1 MLDSP
6 QESMLPQF
14 ELQRYLGKVESAFGV
29 KELLRLQTDKES
41 IVRYYSESEAGYRVF
56 HNSEGAMHMTLSV
69 NGSPE
74 KDYLAQARMVEESAR
89 EISAKAILELG
100 CGKGFNVGYLA
111 GRNSD
116 VRVVGIDL
124 TPKHLSAGKQK
135 YSKLKNLSLEI
146 GDFQALPFEDA
157 SFDVVFEV
165 EAVCHAQDAAKA
177 FREAYRVLRPG
188 GRFVI
193 FDGFRAP
200 DLESYSQELQL
211 AVRLVE
217 LTMAVRQFPPL
228 EHWLDLGREAGFSV
242 LETKDLSK
250 ATMTNLERFQFLA
263 RGFYKFPLLTKQ
275 LTRMLPS
282 ALVKNSVAG
291 LLLPFTVTAG
301 AQRYCSV
308 ILEKRGD

>member
-1 MLDSP
+1 
-6 QESMLPQF
+6 MLPQF

-29 KELLRLQTDKES
+29 KELLQLQTDKDS

-56 HNSEGAMHMTLSV
+56 HNSEGAMHMTLSA

-74 KDYLAQARMVEESAR
+74 KDYLAQARLVEENARAVSAR
-89 EISAKAILELG
+89 AILELG

-111 GRNSD
+111 RQHPD
-116 VRVVGIDL
+116 IRVVGIDL
-124 TPKHLSAGKQK
+124 TPKHLRAGQQK

-146 GDFQALPFEDA
+146 GDFQALPFEDEL
-157 SFDVVFEV
+157 FDVVFEV
-165 EAVCHAQDAAKA
+165 EAVCHAQDAAQA
-177 FREAYRVLRPG
+177 FREAYRVLRPS

-193 FDGFRAP
+193 FDGFRAQN
-200 DLESYSQELQL
+200 LESYSQELQL

-217 LTMAVRQFPPL
+217 LTMAVQQFPAV
-228 EHWLDLGREAGFSV
+228 EHWLQLAREAGFSV
-242 LETKDLSK
+242 LETKDLSH
-250 ATMTNLERFQFLA
+250 ATMKNLERFQFLA

-275 LTRMLPS
+275 LTRMLPA

-301 AQRYCSV
+301 AQKYCSL